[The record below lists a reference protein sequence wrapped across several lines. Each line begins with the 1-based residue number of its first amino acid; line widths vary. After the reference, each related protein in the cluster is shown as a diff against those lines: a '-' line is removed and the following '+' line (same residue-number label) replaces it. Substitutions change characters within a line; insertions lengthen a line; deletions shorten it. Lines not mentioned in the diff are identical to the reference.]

1 MMRGDDARMSERPV
15 VNLEE
20 AEARAAAA
28 LEGPTFDFVAAG
40 AGDEVA
46 LARNRAAF
54 RRWCLVPRAL
64 RDVSEVDL
72 ATEVLGTPVPF
83 PVLVPPMG
91 LQRIVHP
98 EAEVEMARGVA
109 EVGTIMCASTVSTRS
124 PADIAATGV
133 EGWFQ
138 LYLFEDEAITADL
151 VAQARDA
158 GYGALVL
165 TVDGPIIGRRD
176 RAIRSGFAFGPE
188 VRIPS
193 VGPALGLPEGG
204 DPVALGGM
212 LSRSTTW
219 ATVERLAES
228 GLPVVLKGILDAED
242 ARLAVEHG
250 AAAVIVSNHGGRQLD
265 AAPATLD
272 VLPAVAEAVDG
283 RAEVLLDGGVR
294 RGTDVL
300 TALALGARAV
310 LVGRP
315 VYWGLAYGDAAG
327 VREVLELLREE
338 IVEAMTLV
346 GRRSLAELGP
356 EMLMKEAG

>member
-1 MMRGDDARMSERPV
+1 MSAPPSL

-20 AEARAAAA
+20 AEARAASA

-46 LARNRAAF
+46 LGRNRAAF
-54 RRWCLVPRAL
+54 RRWCTVPRAL
-64 RDVSEVDL
+64 RDVSEIDT
-72 ATEVLGTPVPF
+72 ATTVLGQPIPF

-98 EAEVEMARGVA
+98 EGEVEMARGVA
-109 EVGTIMCASTVSTRS
+109 AAGTIMCVSTVSTRS
-124 PADIAATGV
+124 PAEIAATGV
-133 EGWFQ
+133 ERWFQ
-138 LYLFEDEAITADL
+138 LYLFEDRAITDDL
-151 VAQARDA
+151 VAQAVDA
-158 GYGALVL
+158 GYRALVL
-165 TVDGPIIGRRD
+165 TVDGAIIGRRD
-176 RAIRSGFAFGPE
+176 RAIRSGFTFG
-188 VRIPS
+188 RRS
-193 VGPALGLPEGG
+193 GSPASARRSACPR
-204 DPVALGGM
+204 AAIR
-212 LSRSTTW
+212 SRSAGCSIGRSTW
-219 ATVERLAES
+219 DAIGRLAES
-228 GLPVVLKGILDAED
+228 GLPVVVKGILDAED

-272 VLPAVAEAVDG
+272 VLPAVAAAVDG

-315 VYWGLAYGDAAG
+315 VYWGLAYGGAAG
-327 VREVLELLREE
+327 VREVLDLLRAE
-338 IVEAMTLV
+338 IVEAMTLL
-346 GRRSLAELGP
+346 GRRSLAEVGP
-356 EMLMKEAG
+356 EMLIKEEAR

>member
-1 MMRGDDARMSERPV
+1 MSASGSL

-28 LEGPTFDFVAAG
+28 LDRPTFDFIAAG
-40 AGDEVA
+40 AGDELA

-54 RRWCLVPRAL
+54 RRWAMVPRAL
-64 RDVSEVDL
+64 RDVAEIDT
-72 ATEVLGTPVPF
+72 ATEVLGHPIPF
-83 PVLVPPMG
+83 PALVAPMG

-98 EAEVEMARGVA
+98 EGECEMARGVA
-109 EVGTIMCASTVSTRS
+109 AAGTVMCVSTVSTRS
-124 PADIAATGV
+124 PAEVAATGV
-133 EGWFQ
+133 GRWFQ
-138 LYLFEDEAITADL
+138 LYLFKDEAITADL
-151 VAQARDA
+151 LAQARDA

-165 TVDGPIIGRRD
+165 TVDGPVIARRD
-176 RAIRSGFAFGPE
+176 RAIRSGFTFAPE
-188 VRIPS
+188 VRIPA
-193 VGPALGLPEGG
+193 VGPALGLREGG
-204 DPVALGGM
+204 DPVALAGM
-212 LSRSTTW
+212 LSRSATW
-219 ATVERLAES
+219 ETVGRLAES

-265 AAPATLD
+265 AARATLD
-272 VLPAVAEAVDG
+272 ALPGVVEAVDG

-315 VYWGLAYGDAAG
+315 VSWGLAYGGAAG
-327 VREVLELLREE
+327 VREVLDLLRAE
-338 IVEAMTLV
+338 IVDAMTLL

-356 EMLMKEAG
+356 EMLVRDLP

>member
-1 MMRGDDARMSERPV
+1 MSARPSL

-20 AEARAAAA
+20 AEARAASVLEAA
-28 LEGPTFDFVAAG
+28 TFDFVAAG

-46 LARNRAAF
+46 LGRNRAAF
-54 RRWCLVPRAL
+54 RRWCTVPRAL
-64 RDVSEVDL
+64 RDVSEID
-72 ATEVLGTPVPF
+72 TGTTVLGRPIPF

-98 EAEVEMARGVA
+98 EGECEMARGVA
-109 EVGTIMCASTVSTRS
+109 EAGTIMCVSTVSTRS
-124 PADIAATGV
+124 PAEIAATGV
-133 EGWFQ
+133 ERWFQ
-138 LYLFEDEAITADL
+138 LYLFEDRAITDDL

-165 TVDGPIIGRRD
+165 TVDGAIIGRRD

-188 VRIPS
+188 IRIPS
-193 VGPALGLPEGG
+193 VGPALGMPEGG

-212 LSRSTTW
+212 LDRSVTW
-219 ATVERLAES
+219 DAIGRLAEA
-228 GLPVVLKGILDAED
+228 GLPLVVKGILDAED

-272 VLPAVAEAVDG
+272 VLPAVAEAVGG

-315 VYWGLAYGDAAG
+315 VYWGLAYGGAAG
-327 VREVLELLREE
+327 VREVLDLLRAE
-338 IVEAMTLV
+338 IVEAMTLL
-346 GRRSLAELGP
+346 GRRSLAEVGP
-356 EMLMKEAG
+356 EMLIKEEAR